1 MNLKNI
7 IENTVFNNIIKKPY
21 IIAEAGVNHE
31 CDIKIAEKLILDAA
45 EGGAHAIKFQS
56 YKADTIAAKE
66 SPAYWD
72 LSSEPTLNQHE
83 LFSKYDKFWKK
94 EFEHLKICCDKANI
108 EFMSTPFDLESA
120 NFLNDLVDV
129 FKISSSDITNK
140 PFIEFISKFKKP
152 ILFSTGASSLE
163 EINDA
168 ITWLDNGSSN
178 FALMHCILNYPTK
191 DNNANLSMISDL
203 QNKFPGKIIGYSDH
217 TLPNNM
223 KNLEIATLLGAQILE
238 KHFTHNK
245 KLPGND
251 HYHSMDIKDLKIF
264 IKRLNTLFNIL
275 GSNEKNYIPEEV
287 CSRNNARRSL
297 VANSD
302 IEIGEKIKLSKLT
315 WKRPAS
321 GISPKFIN
329 DIIDKKAQIKIKK
342 DQIIKW
348 DMIK

>member
-1 MNLKNI
+1 
-7 IENTVFNNIIKKPY
+7 
-21 IIAEAGVNHE
+21 
-31 CDIKIAEKLILDAA
+31 
-45 EGGAHAIKFQS
+45 
-56 YKADTIAAKE
+56 
-66 SPAYWD
+66 
-72 LSSEPTLNQHE
+72 
-83 LFSKYDKFWKK
+83 
-94 EFEHLKICCDKANI
+94 
-108 EFMSTPFDLESA
+108 MSTPFDLESA
-120 NFLNDLVDV
+120 IFLNDLVEV

-152 ILFSTGASSLE
+152 ILLSTGASSLE

-168 ITWLDNGSSN
+168 TSWLDNGSSS
-178 FALMHCILNYPTK
+178 FALMHCILNYPTQ
-191 DNNANLSMISDL
+191 DNNANLSMITDL
-203 QNKFPGKIIGYSDH
+203 KNKFPGKIIGYSDH

-238 KHFTHNK
+238 KHFTHDK

-264 IKRLNTLFNIL
+264 IKRLNKLFNIL

-287 CSRNNARRSL
+287 VSRNNARRSL
-297 VANSD
+297 VANFD